1 MELRKIQYF
10 LRIVDAGSLSKA
22 AQSLYLTQPTLSRFL
37 EKLEEELGVA
47 LFVREKNNALTL
59 TPAGKTYLQ
68 TARKIDAQLQKL
80 DTQLQPYR
88 KEEGTLVFG
97 ISGDYLL
104 PFARECA
111 EKVKAQYPELSVS
124 CECDSSPVI
133 QQMVADGSVRIGLC
147 AFLEKDPALSYALC
161 NKTEINLVVA
171 KDHPLAARSYRIPGQ
186 EACRISLSQLPGDAG
201 FAMMR
206 GNTVLR
212 RTVETY
218 LARQKYVPDV
228 RQTYSRHGSIAR
240 VVGTSQLI
248 GFCPADNHSERLAY
262 LALDPPLYYSHGVCW
277 QQRTSLHPAERL
289 LVSLLKRMPGKRNLD

>member
-10 LRIVDAGSLSKA
+10 LRIVDTGSLSKA

-68 TARKIDAQLQKL
+68 AARRIDAQVQKL
-80 DTQLQPYR
+80 DAGLQPYR
-88 KEEGTLVFG
+88 NGDGRLVFG

-104 PFARECA
+104 PFARECM
-111 EKVKAQYPELSVS
+111 EKVSAQYPELTIS
-124 CECDSSPVI
+124 CESDSSPQI
-133 QQMVADGSVRIGLC
+133 QQMVAKGLIRVGLC
-147 AFLEKDPALSYALC
+147 AFLEKDPALSYTLC

-171 KDHPLAARSYRIPGQ
+171 KDHPLAELSCRIPGQ
-186 EACRISLSQLPGDAG
+186 EDRRISLSQLPPDTG

-206 GNTVLR
+206 GNTVLCQ
-212 RTVETY
+212 TVEAY
-218 LARQKYVPDV
+218 LNRNQYTPDV
-228 RQTYSRHGSIAR
+228 KQTYSRHGSIAR
-240 VVGTSQLI
+240 VVGTSRLA
-248 GFCPADNHSERLAY
+248 GFCPADNRSEQLAY

-277 QQRTSLHPAERL
+277 QQKTSLHPAERL
-289 LVSLLKRMPGKRNLD
+289 LVSLLKKMPTHRDLD